1 MPSRV
6 EQRSDSLKREFL
18 RVVGLMVAEGRITA
32 DEAGDACDSVHI
44 PFAAACRVV
53 RNALHLVGVRERA
66 EHRAG
71 GHNAGEVVRAVIAE
85 AFGGQRG
92 VAL

>member
-1 MPSRV
+1 MKAAL
-6 EQRSDSLKREFL
+6 EQRSDSLRREFL
-18 RVVGLMVAEGRITA
+18 LVVGLMVAEGRITA
-32 DEAGDACDSVHI
+32 DEAGDACDAVHV

-66 EHRAG
+66 EHRSG
-71 GHNAGEVVRAVIAE
+71 GHSVVQVVGAVMAE
-85 AFGGQRG
+85 IGGARG